1 MLHRSKAKMNSSAQ
15 SSHPKGLAVISPSPS
30 LSQQPIDINQDASVD
45 YWVNALDCSEF
56 ELRVAVA
63 EVGPVAGD
71 VSNELGHSV

>member
-1 MLHRSKAKMNSSAQ
+1 M
-15 SSHPKGLAVISPSPS
+15 ISPSPS